1 MYGVLPFNHFF
12 DNRNYYNNYIQGGIY
27 MYLTPMV
34 IEQTNR
40 GERSF
45 DIYSRLLQDR
55 IILLF
60 GEIDDRIVSSLIAQM
75 LFLES
80 VDKEKEIYLYINSPG
95 GSVTSGMALYDV
107 MNYIKPDVV
116 TIGMGLCA
124 SMGSFLLSSG
134 TKGKRYVLENTKIMI
149 HQPLGG
155 VQGQATDVMIVAEEI
170 IKIKKKL
177 NQLLSKNTNQPL
189 EKIANDV
196 ERDYYMTSI
205 EALNYGLIDKILT
218 NNLGTTLDN

>member
-1 MYGVLPFNHFF
+1 
-12 DNRNYYNNYIQGGIY
+12 

-60 GEIDDRIVSSLIAQM
+60 GEIDDRMVSSLIAQM

-80 VDKEKEIYLYINSPG
+80 VDKEKDIYLYINSPG
-95 GSVTSGMALYDV
+95 GIVTSGLALYDV
-107 MNYIKPDVV
+107 MNYIKPDIV

-155 VQGQATDVMIVAEEI
+155 ASGQATDVMIAAEEI
-170 IKIKKKL
+170 IKTKKKL
-177 NQLLSKNTNQPL
+177 NLLLSKNTNQPL
-189 EKIANDV
+189 SKVELDV
-196 ERDYYMTSI
+196 ERDYYMTSK
-205 EALNYGLIDKILT
+205 EALDYGLIDQILT
-218 NNLGTTLDN
+218 NNQHTN

>member
-1 MYGVLPFNHFF
+1 MEV
-12 DNRNYYNNYIQGGIY
+12 Y

-60 GEIDDRIVSSLIAQM
+60 GEIDDRMVSSLIAQM

-80 VDKEKEIYLYINSPG
+80 VDKEKDIYLYINSPG
-95 GSVTSGMALYDV
+95 GIVTSGLALYDV
-107 MNYIKPDVV
+107 MNYIKPDIV

-155 VQGQATDVMIVAEEI
+155 ASGQATDVMIAAEEI
-170 IKIKKKL
+170 IKTKKKL
-177 NQLLSKNTNQPL
+177 NLLLSKNTNQML
-189 EKIANDV
+189 SKVELDV
-196 ERDYYMTSI
+196 ERDYYMTSK
-205 EALNYGLIDKILT
+205 EALDYGLIDQILT
-218 NNLGTTLDN
+218 NNQHTN

>member
-1 MYGVLPFNHFF
+1 MEV
-12 DNRNYYNNYIQGGIY
+12 Y

-60 GEIDDRIVSSLIAQM
+60 GEIDDRMVSSLIAQM

-80 VDKEKEIYLYINSPG
+80 VDKEKDIYLYINSPG
-95 GSVTSGMALYDV
+95 GIVTSGLALYDV
-107 MNYIKPDVV
+107 MNYIKPDIV

-155 VQGQATDVMIVAEEI
+155 ASGQATDVMIAAEEI
-170 IKIKKKL
+170 IKTKKKL
-177 NQLLSKNTNQPL
+177 NLLLSKNTNQPL
-189 EKIANDV
+189 SKVELDV
-196 ERDYYMTSI
+196 ERDYYMTSK
-205 EALNYGLIDKILT
+205 EALDYGLIDQILT
-218 NNLGTTLDN
+218 NNQHTN

>member
-1 MYGVLPFNHFF
+1 
-12 DNRNYYNNYIQGGIY
+12 

-60 GEIDDRIVSSLIAQM
+60 GEIDDRMVSSLIAQM

-80 VDKEKEIYLYINSPG
+80 VDKEKDIYLYINSPG
-95 GSVTSGMALYDV
+95 GIVTSGLALYDV
-107 MNYIKPDVV
+107 MNYIKPDIV

-155 VQGQATDVMIVAEEI
+155 ASGQATDVMIAAEEI
-170 IKIKKKL
+170 IKTKKKL
-177 NQLLSKNTNQPL
+177 NLLLSKNTNQML
-189 EKIANDV
+189 SKVELDV
-196 ERDYYMTSI
+196 ERDYYMTST
-205 EALNYGLIDKILT
+205 EALDYGLIDQILT
-218 NNLGTTLDN
+218 NNQHTN